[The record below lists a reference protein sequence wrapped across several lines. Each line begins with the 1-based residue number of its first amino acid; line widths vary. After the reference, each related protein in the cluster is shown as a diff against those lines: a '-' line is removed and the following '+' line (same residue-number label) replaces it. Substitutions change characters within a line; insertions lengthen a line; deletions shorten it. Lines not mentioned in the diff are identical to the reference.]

1 VRRPR
6 LASLLL
12 IAALL
17 AAGCDSDGGSGAQ
30 PSVEPSATDA
40 STGSPTS
47 SAPPEPSRI
56 PRVDLEPVV
65 NLDQPLAMA
74 VRTGD
79 PSLYFAE
86 KVGRVVALRDG
97 SEEPEILLDLTSEVS
112 TGSEQ
117 GLLGLAFSPDGEFLY
132 VNFTDVAGDTRVL
145 EFAFDDRG
153 VKLPSRREVLFVDQP
168 YSNHNGGNLVFGP
181 DGYLYIGLGDGGSAG
196 DPEGRAQSLSTLL
209 GKMLRIDPRP
219 QGGEPYGIPRDNPFV
234 GREDALPE
242 IWAYGLRNPWRYS
255 FDRQT
260 GDLWIGDVGQGSREE
275 IDFTRASSRGG
286 ENYAWDLLEGTLRF
300 EGDPPPDDVPPVFEY
315 PTADGCAVTGGYVY
329 RGQDVPAL
337 VGAYVFADFCR
348 GRLEAFRLENGR
360 ARGHDELGP
369 EVANV
374 ASFGEDAD
382 GELYVLSLSG
392 PVLRFVPA

>member
-1 VRRPR
+1 MPRPR

-12 IAALL
+12 IAALF
-17 AAGCDSDGGSGAQ
+17 AAACDSDGGSGGE
-30 PSVEPSATDA
+30 PSVEPSGTDA
-40 STGSPTS
+40 PTESP
-47 SAPPEPSRI
+47 SASPEPSGI
-56 PRVDLEPVV
+56 PRIELEPVV

-74 VRTGD
+74 VRNGD
-79 PSLYFAE
+79 RSLYFAE
-86 KVGRVVALRDG
+86 KVGRVIALRDG
-97 SEEPEILLDLTSEVS
+97 SEEPEVLLDLTSEVS

-132 VNFTDVAGDTRVL
+132 VNFTDVAGDTRVV
-145 EFAFDDRG
+145 EFAFNDRG
-153 VKLPSRREVLFVDQP
+153 VNLSSRREVLFVDQP
-168 YSNHNGGNLVFGP
+168 YSNHNGGNLAFGP

-196 DPEGRAQSLSTLL
+196 DPEGNAQSLSTLL

-219 QGGEPYGIPRDNPFV
+219 EGGEPYGIPRDNPFV
-234 GREDALPE
+234 DRDDARLE

-255 FDRQT
+255 FDRET

-275 IDFTRASSRGG
+275 IDFARSGSRGG

-300 EGDPPPDDVPPVFEY
+300 EGDAPPDDVPPVFEY

-337 VGAYVFADFCR
+337 VGAYVFADFCQ
-348 GRLEAFRLENGR
+348 GRLEAFRLEDGQ
-360 ARGHDELGP
+360 ARGFDELGP
-369 EVANV
+369 EVANI

-392 PVLRFVPA
+392 PVFRLVPA

>member
-1 VRRPR
+1 VPPPR
-6 LASLLL
+6 LASFLL

-17 AAGCDSDGGSGAQ
+17 AAACDSEGGSGAQ

-40 STGSPTS
+40 LSGSPTS
-47 SAPPEPSRI
+47 SAPPEPSGI

-79 PSLYFAE
+79 RSLYFAE

-132 VNFTDVAGDTRVL
+132 VNFTDVAGDTRVV

-153 VKLPSRREVLFVDQP
+153 VNLPSRREVLFVDQP
-168 YSNHNGGNLVFGP
+168 YSNHNGGNLIFGP

-196 DPEGRAQSLSTLL
+196 DPEDRAQSLSTLL
-209 GKMLRIDPRP
+209 GKMLRISPRP
-219 QGGEPYGIPRDNPFV
+219 EGGEPYGIPRDNPFV

-255 FDRQT
+255 FDHET

-275 IDFTRASSRGG
+275 IDFVRAGSRGG

-300 EGDPPPDDVPPVFEY
+300 EGDAPPDDVPPVFEY

-329 RGQDVPAL
+329 RGRDIPAL

-348 GRLEAFRLENGR
+348 GRLEAFRLEGGS

-392 PVLRFVPA
+392 PVFRFVPE